1 MQYNRLETNPH
12 QLSSIDKLSPRPT
25 VDKTSDGNVEVH
37 VDVSDRNILH
47 SSGGATSSLKEAAQI
62 KYRKYSRWSGRVC
75 TLFLIETLTNGFLKA
90 DL

>member
-25 VDKTSDGNVEVH
+25 VDKTSGGNV
-37 VDVSDRNILH
+37 DVTDRNILH

-75 TLFLIETLTNGFLKA
+75 TLFLIETLINGFLKA